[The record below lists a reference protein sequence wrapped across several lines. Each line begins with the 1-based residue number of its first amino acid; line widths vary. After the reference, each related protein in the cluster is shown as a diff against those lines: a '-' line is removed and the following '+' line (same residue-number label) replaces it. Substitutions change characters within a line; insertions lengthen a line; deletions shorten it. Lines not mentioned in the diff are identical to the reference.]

1 MWLSHLGTKTSIQAE
16 TQYPG
21 SFAVVDFNI
30 TGFAFGGVWTCHGGF
45 TVEVEIC
52 GHPEKELSWVDRRG
66 WMERPYGHA

>member
-1 MWLSHLGTKTSIQAE
+1 MRLSHLCTKTSIQAE

-21 SFAVVDFNI
+21 SFAIVDFDI

-52 GHPEKELSWVDRRG
+52 GHSVKKN
-66 WMERPYGHA
+66 